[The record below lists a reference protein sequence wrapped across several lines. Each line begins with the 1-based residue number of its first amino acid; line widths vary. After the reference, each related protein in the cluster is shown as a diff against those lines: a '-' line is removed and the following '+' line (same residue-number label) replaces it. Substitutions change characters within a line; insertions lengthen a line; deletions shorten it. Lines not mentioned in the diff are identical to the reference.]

1 MLEPLW
7 NVPKLGHVSAS
18 LSIAYWPE
26 VSAKSVIFIF
36 FLGVPWLASDEA
48 NRNMNVLEF
57 FSIVRMWIVWTTHFH
72 ELTKSQKY
80 HSFGCLCVMPQFM
93 EPTKISSDISR
104 IFLVPELASV
114 SCVDPIADSFK

>member
-26 VSAKSVIFIF
+26 SVIFIF
-36 FLGVPWLASDEA
+36 FLGVPWLVSDEA

-57 FSIVRMWIVWTTHFH
+57 FSIVRMWIVWTAHFH
-72 ELTKSQKY
+72 N
-80 HSFGCLCVMPQFM
+80 
-93 EPTKISSDISR
+93 
-104 IFLVPELASV
+104 
-114 SCVDPIADSFK
+114 